1 MCFEWLCEKEKT
13 SEIIYKCQYCKYE
26 TRKILNLEYH
36 IKYYHEMDEET
47 GLLNKN

>member
-1 MCFEWLCEKEKT
+1 MCFEWLCRKEKI
-13 SEIIYKCQYCKYE
+13 SEIIYKCYYCQYQ
-26 TRKILNLEYH
+26 TINILNLEYH